1 MKMVFK
7 LKNSLK
13 SKFILIMLGIILSLM
28 VLEITL
34 RTMGIGYNLIYKNK
48 TLKERKGNVR
58 IFCVGES
65 TTWGIGAKDPLTQS
79 YPRQLEGMLNS
90 KYPNIK
96 IKVFYDQ
103 TIGQNTEEILLKLPL
118 YIKKYQPQIIIFMTG
133 INDWWNLN
141 RSNILLFNKDRAIS
155 NITLSVLAF
164 LDKFEVWKLL
174 KYIWLSSGLYKER
187 WNYWFPRDETTKSLE
202 NKLTKLYGKN
212 YFNIIDRITERDLEK
227 MVKVCK
233 NNNINVILCN
243 YPRGMTDNLYEI
255 IKKIAEKNNILF
267 VDNYLRFESLPE
279 DEIKNY
285 FWKDNWH
292 PNEKGYRLVA
302 ENLYNII
309 IKNHSIEKIIK

>member
-1 MKMVFK
+1 MVFK

-174 KYIWLSSGLYKER
+174 KYIWLSLGLYRKR
-187 WNYWFPRDETTKSLE
+187 WNYWFPEEETVGSLKY
-202 NKLTKLYGKN
+202 KLVKLYGEN
-212 YFNIIDRITERDLEK
+212 YFNIIDRVTEHDLEK

>member
-1 MKMVFK
+1 
-7 LKNSLK
+7 
-13 SKFILIMLGIILSLM
+13 MLGIILSLM

-202 NKLTKLYGKN
+202 NKLTKLYGEN

>member
-1 MKMVFK
+1 MGSST
-7 LKNSLK
+7 SLK
-13 SKFILIMLGIILSLM
+13 SKFILIVLGIILSLM

-90 KYPNIK
+90 EYPNIK

-133 INDWWNLN
+133 INNWWNLN

-233 NNNINVILCN
+233 NNNINIILCN

-279 DEIKNY
+279 DKIKNY
-285 FWKDNWH
+285 LWKDNWH

-309 IKNHSIEKIIK
+309 IKNHLIEKITK

>member
-1 MKMVFK
+1 
-7 LKNSLK
+7 
-13 SKFILIMLGIILSLM
+13 MLGIILSLM

-202 NKLTKLYGKN
+202 NKLTKLYGEN
-212 YFNIIDRITERDLEK
+212 YFNIIDRVTEHDLEK

>member
-1 MKMVFK
+1 
-7 LKNSLK
+7 
-13 SKFILIMLGIILSLM
+13 MLGIILSLM

-202 NKLTKLYGKN
+202 NKLTKLYGEN
-212 YFNIIDRITERDLEK
+212 YFNIIDRITEHDLEK